1 MPDGYVIAI
10 AVTTLHVLG
19 NSRPAEAENF
29 LVLSQ
34 AIVTTKR
41 LPEGI
46 VTVFVVVFISLC
58 KVYFHF

>member
-19 NSRPAEAENF
+19 NSRPAEAEHI

-34 AIVTTKR
+34 ASDYET
-41 LPEGI
+41 
-46 VTVFVVVFISLC
+46 FA
-58 KVYFHF
+58 